1 VRHLPLS
8 TPWITLGLAVLMM
21 FGCALPPTRPVPP
34 DPPDSPDLKWT
45 LQDSG
50 AHFIQGQ
57 GVFYGIGR
65 AEGLRNTTLLRATA
79 DNQARAEMA
88 RLLNQY
94 VISLAEAAGFDSQEE
109 ADRQILHG
117 LTRSALQ
124 RARIVAH
131 DAPPNGDSF
140 SALCRLDLA
149 VFKEILQGE
158 RQLDAHLRNA
168 MIEQAEPVH
177 TLLTGD
183 KPARN

>member
-1 VRHLPLS
+1 MRRLPLS
-8 TPWITLGLAVLMM
+8 TLWITLGLALLMM
-21 FGCALPPTRPVPP
+21 FGCAWPPTRPVPP
-34 DPPDSPDLKWT
+34 DPPDLKWT

-50 AHFIQGQ
+50 AHHIQGEK
-57 GVFYGIGR
+57 VFYGIGR

-94 VISLAEAAGFDSQEE
+94 VITLAEAAGFDSQEE

-131 DAPPNGDSF
+131 DAPPTGDRF
-140 SALCRLDLA
+140 SALCRLDLT
-149 VFKEILQGE
+149 VFKEILQAE

-168 MIEQAEPVH
+168 MIEQSETVH